1 MNQKPIDLYNE
12 GLKLLAKGSILIPN
26 GLTLAPHP
34 RTQQSVQVADE
45 GALKQMACDL
55 RDLAHDL
62 GSEDIGYDTLITDLE
77 AHASTC
83 EEAAFELEKN
93 AA

>member
-1 MNQKPIDLYNE
+1 
-12 GLKLLAKGSILIPN
+12 
-26 GLTLAPHP
+26 
-34 RTQQSVQVADE
+34 
-45 GALKQMACDL
+45 MACDL